1 MACEARTMDHLTWQ
15 STNSEHGGI
24 LIVTTA
30 SAPKKGLDVCFQDS
44 KSFIQIRDNGW
55 RVTMTDQPHRDS
67 ANAAPPC
74 LAVSPPASVAE
85 AFNLKLFVL
94 Q

>member
-1 MACEARTMDHLTWQ
+1 MDHLTWQ